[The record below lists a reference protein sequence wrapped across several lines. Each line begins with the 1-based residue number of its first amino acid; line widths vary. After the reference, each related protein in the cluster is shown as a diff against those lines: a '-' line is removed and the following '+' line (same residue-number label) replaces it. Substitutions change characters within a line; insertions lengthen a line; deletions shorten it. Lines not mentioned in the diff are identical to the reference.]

1 MCSMISRCRLFAI
14 AIIMPGMIAGL
25 GVLAAQA
32 SQAEKAEPK
41 KAAPKEKQERGRFV
55 AFKDGILSIN
65 ANSGATLENKI
76 PENTK
81 VSVWNDKEN
90 TFKPVATAETLAQT
104 KPGTWMVV
112 SVSDQNV
119 SIRIGAR
126 KGMTIG
132 TFVSFKNDRLLM
144 LGKNLGESFT
154 KKYGNN
160 VHFNK
165 FRENVPVYESI
176 DGGEFKLVEGTPG
189 KILPNVKEGTLITV
203 HGEGDD
209 NITLIQ
215 IGEPK
220 AK

>member
-1 MCSMISRCRLFAI
+1 MSY
-14 AIIMPGMIAGL
+14 
-25 GVLAAQA
+25 
-32 SQAEKAEPK
+32 
-41 KAAPKEKQERGRFV
+41 
-55 AFKDGILSIN
+55 KDN
-65 ANSGATLENKI
+65 
-76 PENTK
+76 
-81 VSVWNDKEN
+81 
-90 TFKPVATAETLAQT
+90 
-104 KPGTWMVV
+104 
-112 SVSDQNV
+112 
-119 SIRIGAR
+119 
-126 KGMTIG
+126 
-132 TFVSFKNDRLLM
+132 RLLV

-165 FRENVPVYESI
+165 FREDVPLYESI
-176 DGGEFKLVEGTPG
+176 DGGEYKLVEGTPG